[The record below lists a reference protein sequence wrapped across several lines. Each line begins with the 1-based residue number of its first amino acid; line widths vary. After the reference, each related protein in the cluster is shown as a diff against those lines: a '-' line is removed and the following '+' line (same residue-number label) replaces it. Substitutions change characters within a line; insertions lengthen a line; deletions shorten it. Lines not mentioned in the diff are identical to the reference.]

1 MLTIQNVRKDI
12 HWLDGYEFDGYKLV
26 DGGLSGEGLDELSLQ
41 APFYSFFWNLDGRPY
56 IKVVIKRT
64 PITDDPNHKE
74 LYGIS
79 YGIRFHKK
87 NADGTEWIEI
97 WKDII
102 NQTDIKN
109 SNKFYMKM
117 IASIEWLKNR
127 GLC

>member
-12 HWLDGYEFDGYKLV
+12 HWLDGYECEGYKLV
-26 DGGLSGEGLDELSLQ
+26 DGGLCNDGSPSILEN
-41 APFYSFFWNLDGRPY
+41 PFYSFYWNYDGRPY
-56 IKVVIKRT
+56 IKVTIKRNS
-64 PITDDPNHKE
+64 ITDDKNHIE

-87 NADGTEWIEI
+87 NEDGSEWEQI

-102 NQTDIKN
+102 NQNDIKD
-109 SNKFYMKM
+109 SNKFYLKM
-117 IASIEWLKNR
+117 IATIEWLKNR